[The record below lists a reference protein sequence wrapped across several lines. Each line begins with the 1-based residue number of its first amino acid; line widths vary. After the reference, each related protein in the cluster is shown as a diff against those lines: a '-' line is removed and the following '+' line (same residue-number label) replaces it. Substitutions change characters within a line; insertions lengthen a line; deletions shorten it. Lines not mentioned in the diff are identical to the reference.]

1 MKRLVWIGLV
11 ILAATTPAPAGEIE
25 FVEDFSLS
33 TDRSAALKQLVPG
46 TEDFYYYHALHY
58 LNTEQYEQAEQ
69 LIEPWVQR
77 HGQTPR
83 HWEIRTRHALL
94 TYEKNPQKSL
104 EYLRN
109 RFGIQFPHQKEE
121 LNAEPNLPIALDPAL
136 ISRKAFTDRANA
148 GNQANLDGF
157 EDTALDWL
165 TGVALSPAHRR
176 SLLSRLQ
183 RPDYPNLPK
192 LVADDLVHENSGGF
206 GSHTIHRQL
215 LLAQLEELLK
225 LKPDLLTQQ
234 HFVVAYLTKLQPGP
248 DEDWRHDHDA
258 LEAFINRLY
267 AFAKR
272 LGPSHNSLR
281 GHVLY
286 HRLVLDRLR
295 GEYDQPR
302 FLEYLRLPRHVGYAS
317 KAVLESEDL
326 KRFAC
331 DLNAVYEGATLLA
344 PIGDDEPLVR
354 SYLAHFFVDAASA
367 KAFEPYVNDVYLRH
381 LFAETK
387 IVHGLG
393 EPEQWASLLPPEMF
407 QQLRQRID
415 IDFAFTNK
423 SQFAADAPVGL
434 DVQVKNVTTL
444 IVKVFEINTRNYY
457 REQQRE
463 VDTDVNLDGLVANV
477 ERTYHY
483 DEPPL
488 RRVTRH
494 FDFPT
499 LDKAG
504 VYVIDLIGNGRS
516 SRALVRK
523 GRLHHLVQTGPA
535 GQVFTVLDERH
546 RQVKNATLWLF
557 GHEYA
562 AGKDGLINVPFS
574 TSPGRQPIVLSAPIA
589 RPKEAGDD
597 QPAAEEVYSSLDYF
611 QHEAENY
618 ALAAGFYVDR
628 EALLRRKTAEV
639 LIRPGLSVN
648 GRPVSLKLL
657 DEVKLIVTSI
667 DLDGTATTQ
676 EIPDF
681 ELFEDREAIHEFQV
695 PQRLASISFALTA
708 KVKQLSTGGQKIDL
722 AAADTFTLNEIDRT
736 EKIEDLHLVKAA
748 GNYVVELR
756 GKTGESR
763 ASRPVVFSIK
773 HRDFRAPFAMV
784 LKTDPAGRVALGSL
798 PEIAGLSATGPDGT
812 AHAWELAPDRHTYP
826 GTVQGR
832 EGEPIVLPFLPAG
845 GLDGPKVPD
854 PGERKRAE
862 GGAKS
867 VPRSEVSLIELRGE
881 IYVADRFKHLSVK
894 DGLLVAEKLPA
905 GDYDLFLKSS
915 GVRARVRV
923 APGTPLGRFV
933 VGKVRQLE
941 TPALAPVQIESIE
954 AGDEKLRIQLRNVSE
969 FTRVHLLATRYVPE
983 YDAFALLSR
992 VRGIEPFSFQHN
1004 PAESVYLT
1012 GRNIGD
1018 EYRYII
1024 DRKYA
1029 RKFPGNML
1037 QRPSLLLNPWAVR
1050 VTETGEQVAAGGD
1063 DFDAAGALPP
1073 SSAEG
1078 GAAPSPQ
1085 GAAGTGHFANLD
1097 FLAESSA
1104 VLVNLLPDKQGLI
1117 EIKLAALGGHQHQH
1131 LRVVAVDPLNTT
1143 SRSASLAEQA
1153 PTIVDLRLATA
1164 LDAHSHFTQ
1173 RKQIEIVPAGQEFT
1187 LADITTSKFEAYDS
1201 LARVYG
1207 LYATLNPDPKLT
1219 EFAFILRWP
1228 KLKPEEK
1235 QALYSKYASHELSFF
1250 LSKKDPEFFRQVVQ
1264 PYLANKK
1271 DKTFVD
1277 RFLLEQDLSEF
1288 LGPWKHAQLNVVER
1302 IMLAERLKDEL
1313 PHTARHVGDLYALLP
1328 PDIDGFIHLFDTAV
1342 KTGSLV
1348 VEDALGLKRA
1358 GDAVEA
1364 RSLMFLQTDAPQA
1377 AAVAGAMGGGAARK
1391 FGAPAPPGASTENI
1405 PGGRPEPMAK
1415 RRQLQELSDSLKAE
1429 KDKAPARDGARRSR
1443 LDRLGRTRGGEV
1455 EAELAASDSKST
1467 FFDDSLGDREQLRQL
1482 YRKLDKTS
1490 EWAENN
1496 YHHLTI
1502 DQQTAA
1508 LITVNA
1514 FWRDYAQHDPATPFL
1529 SRHLAAASRNFPEM
1543 LLALAVL
1550 DLPFES
1556 PKHETRF
1563 DDAAMTLTPG
1573 GPVIIFH
1580 EQVQPAAVPDGAAK
1594 VLVSQNFFRHGD
1606 RQRIENGEPVD
1617 KFVTDEFLVHT
1628 VYGCQV
1634 VITNPTS
1641 TRQKLNALVQIPQ
1654 GAIPVLNGQAT
1665 RTVHIGLEPYHTQT
1679 LEYHFY
1685 FPAAGEFPHFPV
1697 HVAKNETPIAAAAPV
1712 TLSVV
1717 DRPTKI
1723 DAESWDYVSQYA
1735 SADDVLRFLATHN
1748 VNSLNLDKIAWRM
1761 RDAKVFASVI
1771 SLLTERHVYQ
1781 HTLWSYALMHDV
1793 VPAAREYLQHADAV
1807 VNDCGGRLA
1816 SPLLTVDSVARRT
1829 FEHLDYRPLVN
1840 ARAHALGKRRQ
1851 IVNDR
1856 LHQQYH
1862 RLLREL
1868 AHSRR
1873 LSDDDLLA
1881 VTYYLL
1887 VQDRIEEAIDAFGRV
1902 NADQVAEKMQY
1913 DYCAAYLDFFTGE
1926 HERARA
1932 IAANY
1937 VLHPVERWRDTFAV
1951 ITAQFD
1957 EAHGNESQIVDAD
1970 DRDQQQARLAATEPS
1985 FEFTVATE
1993 QINLNFQNLATA
2005 RVNFYEMDVELLFSR
2020 NPFVQQFRGQFGAIR
2035 PNHVLEITLP
2045 EKETE
2050 HSIPFPTVLANKNV
2064 LVEIVGDGETKTQAY
2079 YSHSLAVQVIE
2090 NYGQIKVTHQKTH
2103 QPVTKA
2109 YVKVYAQTAD
2119 GQVKFYK
2126 DGYTDLRGRFDYASL
2141 NTGDLDVAV
2150 KFAILVLSD
2159 ESGAL
2164 VREAAPPKR

>member
-1 MKRLVWIGLV
+1 MKCLVWIGLV
-11 ILAATTPAPAGEIE
+11 ILAVTTPALAGEIE

-33 TDRSAALKQLVPG
+33 TDRPAALKQLVPG

-94 TYEKNPQKSL
+94 TYEKNPQRSL

-121 LNAEPNLPIALDPAL
+121 LNAEPNLPIALDPAQ

-157 EDTALDWL
+157 EDSALDWL

-192 LVADDLVHENSGGF
+192 LVADDLLHENSGGF

-248 DEDWRHDHDA
+248 DEVWRHDHDA
-258 LEAFINRLY
+258 LEAFIDRLY

-272 LGPSHNSLR
+272 LGPSHNSLL

-295 GEYDQPR
+295 GEYDQQR
-302 FLEYLRLPRHVGYAS
+302 FLEYLKLPRHVGYAS

-367 KAFEPYVNDVYLRH
+367 KIFEPYVNDVYLRH

-434 DVQVKNVTTL
+434 DVHVKNVTTL

-463 VDTDVNLDGLVANV
+463 VDTDINLDGLVANV
-477 ERTYHY
+477 ERTYQY

-499 LDKAG
+499 LDKSG

-546 RQVKNATLWLF
+546 RQVNDATVWLS
-557 GHEYA
+557 GHEYT

-574 TSPGRQPIVLSAPIA
+574 TNPGRQPIVLSAPIA
-589 RPKEAGDD
+589 GPKEAGDD
-597 QPAAEEVYSSLDYF
+597 QPEEGAVYSSLDFF

-628 EALLRRKTAEV
+628 EALLKRMTAEV

-657 DEVKLIVTSI
+657 DEVKLTVTSI
-667 DLDGTATTQ
+667 DLDGIATSQ
-676 EIPDF
+676 EIPNF
-681 ELFEDREAIHEFQV
+681 ELFEDRETIHEFQV

-708 KVKQLSTGGQKIDL
+708 KVKQLSTGGQKVDL

-748 GNYVVELR
+748 GNYIVELR

-773 HRDFRAPFAMV
+773 HRDFRAPVAIV
-784 LKTDPAGRVALGSL
+784 LKTDPTGRVALGSL
-798 PEIAGLSATGPDGT
+798 PEVASLSATGPEGT
-812 AHAWELAPDRHTYP
+812 SHVWNLSSDRHTYP

-845 GLDGPKVPD
+845 GLDVPNAAGPKP
-854 PGERKRAE
+854 PE
-862 GGAKS
+862 GKAPV

-881 IYVADRFKHLSVK
+881 NYMADRFKHLSVK
-894 DGLLVAEKLPA
+894 NGLLVADKLPA
-905 GDYDLFLKSS
+905 GDYDLLLKSS
-915 GVRARVRV
+915 GARVRVRV

-954 AGDEKLRIQLRNVSE
+954 AGDENLRIQLRNISE

-983 YDAFALLSR
+983 YDAFSLLSR

-1037 QRPSLLLNPWAVR
+1037 QRPSFLLNPWAVR

-1063 DFDAAGALPP
+1063 DFGMMGGQPP
-1073 SSAEG
+1073 SSSEG
-1078 GAAPSPQ
+1078 GAAPSPE
-1085 GAAGTGHFANLD
+1085 GAASAGHFANLD
-1097 FLAESSA
+1097 FLAETSA

-1117 EIKLAALGGHQHQH
+1117 EIKLAAIGGHQHLH
-1131 LRVVAVDPLNTT
+1131 VVAVDPLNTT
-1143 SRSASLAEQA
+1143 SRSTSLAEQA

-1164 LDAHSHFTQ
+1164 LDAQSHFTQ
-1173 RKQIEIVPAGQEFT
+1173 RKQIDVVSAGQEFT
-1187 LADITTSKFEAYDS
+1187 LTDITTSKFEAYDS

-1207 LYATLNPDPKLT
+1207 LFSTLNPDPKLA
-1219 EFAFILRWP
+1219 EFAFILGWP

-1235 QALYSKYASHELSFF
+1235 QSLYSKYASHELSFF
-1250 LSKKDPEFFRQVVQ
+1250 LSKKDPEFFRQVIQ

-1288 LGPWKHAQLNVVER
+1288 LEPWKHEQLNVVER
-1302 IMLAERLKDEL
+1302 ILLAERLNDER
-1313 PHTARHVGDLYALLP
+1313 PHTARHVGDQFALLA
-1328 PDIDGFIHLFDTAV
+1328 PDVDGFIRLFDTAV
-1342 KTGSLV
+1342 RTSSLEV
-1348 VEDALGLKRA
+1348 QDALGLKQAGEQVEAQNRMLL
-1358 GDAVEA
+1358 GDA
-1364 RSLMFLQTDAPQA
+1364 APRFAAPAAPA
-1377 AAVAGAMGGGAARK
+1377 AAAAPEGNMQAGKAGLMAGA
-1391 FGAPAPPGASTENI
+1391 
-1405 PGGRPEPMAK
+1405 
-1415 RRQLQELSDSLKAE
+1415 RQLE
-1429 KDKAPARDGARRSR
+1429 KRKQALREAKDRAPARDGARRAR
-1443 LDRLGRTRGGEV
+1443 MDEALTRGAV
-1455 EAELAASDSKST
+1455 ADAELAESDADMQ
-1467 FFDDSLGDREQLRQL
+1467 FGYFDANLGEREQLRQL

-1508 LITVNA
+1508 LVTVNA
-1514 FWRDYAQHDPATPFL
+1514 FWKDYAQHDPATPFL
-1529 SRHLAAASRNFPEM
+1529 SRNVAAASRNFPDM
-1543 LLALAVL
+1543 LMALAVL

-1563 DDAAMTLTPG
+1563 EAATMKLTPG

-1580 EQVQPAAVPDGAAK
+1580 EQIQPAAAPDGAAK
-1594 VLVSQNFFRHGD
+1594 VLVSQNFYRFGD
-1606 RQRIENGEPVD
+1606 RQRIENGETVD

-1641 TRQKLNALVQIPQ
+1641 TRQKLNALVQVPQ

-1665 RTVHIGLEPYHTQT
+1665 RTIHLSLEPYHTQT

-1685 FPAAGEFPHFPV
+1685 FPAAGKFPQFPV
-1697 HVAKNETPIAAAAPV
+1697 HVARNETPIAAAAPV

-1717 DRPTKI
+1717 DKPTKI

-1735 SADDVLRFLATHN
+1735 SADEVLKFLTTHN

-1761 RDAKVFASVI
+1761 HDPKVFASVT
-1771 SLLTERHVYQ
+1771 SLLTERHLYQ
-1781 HTLWSYALMHDV
+1781 HTLWSYALLHDV

-1807 VNDCGGRLA
+1807 VNDCGGRLV
-1816 SPLLTVDSVARRT
+1816 SPLLTIDPVARRT
-1829 FEHLDYRPLVN
+1829 FEYLDYRPLVN

-1862 RLLREL
+1862 RFLREL

-1902 NADQVAEKMQY
+1902 NIDQVAAKMQY
-1913 DYCAAYLDFFTGE
+1913 DYCAAYLAFFTGE
-1926 HERARA
+1926 HERATA

-1937 VLHPVERWRDTFAV
+1937 AHHPVERWRDTFAV

-1985 FEFTVATE
+1985 FEFTVVAE

-2035 PNHVLEITLP
+2035 PNYTLEITLP
-2045 EKETE
+2045 EKEKA
-2050 HSIPFPTVLANKNV
+2050 HSIPFPTALANKNV
-2064 LVEIVGDGETKTQAY
+2064 LVEIVGAG
-2079 YSHSLAVQVIE
+2079 
-2090 NYGQIKVTHQKTH
+2090 
-2103 QPVTKA
+2103 
-2109 YVKVYAQTAD
+2109 
-2119 GQVKFYK
+2119 
-2126 DGYTDLRGRFDYASL
+2126 
-2141 NTGDLDVAV
+2141 
-2150 KFAILVLSD
+2150 
-2159 ESGAL
+2159 
-2164 VREAAPPKR
+2164 